1 MPVQGFTA
9 VVDIT
14 WGLSTVYPDAWLSL
28 KVSPLHW
35 QLPCDQQAGETC
47 HSHGSGDYNERV
59 CGEPDEDGG
68 GERIGPPS
76 LCVLFFTPGRHGIYR
91 RTHPRDRDKGSRPSR
106 SLNLAQKLS
115 RRLLPSSP
123 VREPRAHR
131 DKKTKQAG
139 DSGLGFQPTLAI
151 CVTRTMA

>member
-68 GERIGPPS
+68 VRGLVPQAFVCS
-76 LCVLFFTPGRHGIYR
+76 
-91 RTHPRDRDKGSRPSR
+91 
-106 SLNLAQKLS
+106 
-115 RRLLPSSP
+115 SSP
-123 VREPRAHR
+123 LEG
-131 DKKTKQAG
+131 TG
-139 DSGLGFQPTLAI
+139 FTEGLILETGTGALTPVA
-151 CVTRTMA
+151 A